1 MLADR
6 VLHTTTTTGTGTYD
20 LIDPASALYLSA
32 VSSVGTGNRL
42 TYAVEFGSS
51 WELCWGVVT
60 AGSPATLTR
69 NLIRSSTGA
78 LINWGAGTKTLYS
91 ISQAD
96 IARFGGRGSL
106 PTSGGTANAQTLA
119 HVTPLRSVQA
129 GMEIVFLPG
138 STNTGATTLA
148 VDALGAI
155 AVLAPG
161 GAACTGGELRA
172 GVPARAV
179 WNGTSWRLVSYS
191 PSATGAALL
200 AAADA
205 AAARTAIGATTTGSA
220 LIIAADATA
229 ARTAIG
235 ATTTGSALIVA
246 ADATAARTAIGA
258 TTTGSA
264 LIVAADAAAAR
275 TAIGAQQAL
284 GFSPVNKAGDTMSG
298 RLFLT
303 SPDNVSTGYAMVN
316 SDSTFSDWSWSNPNI
331 ALNISGTPRGIA
343 TFASDERQKQDIAP
357 AQQPAL
363 PKLRQIQFID
373 FRFRSVGDQP
383 AGPLQRGGVSAQQI
397 QTINPQWVTSL
408 SDDQGT
414 LIPNVQLLLTNALQA
429 ITELD
434 REVQALRARIEAL
447 PA

>member
-6 VLHTTTTTGTGTYD
+6 VLHTTTTTGTGSYD
-20 LIDPASALYLSA
+20 LIDPSSALYLSA

-42 TYAVEFGSS
+42 TYAVEMGSF
-51 WELCWGVVT
+51 WEICWGVVT

-78 LINWGAGTKTLYS
+78 LINWSAGTKTLYS

-96 IARFGGRGSL
+96 IVRFGGRGSL

-200 AAADA
+200 AAAGA
-205 AAARTAIGATTTGSA
+205 AAARTAVNAPPAPTASSGVAGHWQVIGAGSGLSLVLPADGTWAFFGSRHYDGFDGPTGANDGNYIANINAGGTVVGVA
-220 LIIAADATA
+220 LNY
-229 ARTAIG
+229 RYW
-235 ATTTGSALIVA
+235 
-246 ADATAARTAIGA
+246 
-258 TTTGSA
+258 
-264 LIVAADAAAAR
+264 
-275 TAIGAQQAL
+275 L
-284 GFSPVNKAGDTMSG
+284 GFAWRMS
-298 RLFLT
+298 
-303 SPDNVSTGYAMVN
+303 
-316 SDSTFSDWSWSNPNI
+316 
-331 ALNISGTPRGIA
+331 
-343 TFASDERQKQDIAP
+343 
-357 AQQPAL
+357 
-363 PKLRQIQFID
+363 
-373 FRFRSVGDQP
+373 
-383 AGPLQRGGVSAQQI
+383 
-397 QTINPQWVTSL
+397 
-408 SDDQGT
+408 
-414 LIPNVQLLLTNALQA
+414 
-429 ITELD
+429 
-434 REVQALRARIEAL
+434 
-447 PA
+447 